1 MKASTDGEG
10 MRTTTG
16 DRWGVT
22 LVELLIVVVLGAVI
36 LAAAYQ
42 VLITN
47 QRTYA
52 AQSANVRANQ
62 TLRGGMEVL
71 FSELRE
77 ISPQDGDL
85 LTMNSSQLG
94 IRAGEAAGIVCL
106 VLSTPGNPLYVQIKP
121 LGHYLKDRPARVF
134 VDNEPDIRSDDVW
147 RSANTLNQDS
157 TGILFCPDGE
167 SSQEIRLQGMS
178 WGAPPDSLLPG
189 ALVRTLAPNEYRLG
203 THDGEAYLVRE
214 DENGDVYPLV
224 GPLSANNGVTF
235 RYLDAD
241 GNATATATDVRQ
253 IDVTLRSP
261 ANIRN
266 LSGDLVR
273 DSLRARIFTRN

>member
-1 MKASTDGEG
+1 MRARGDGE
-10 MRTTTG
+10 RREG
-16 DRWGVT
+16 DRNGLT

-36 LAAAYQ
+36 VSAAYQ

-77 ISPQDGDL
+77 ISPQDGDV
-85 LTMNSSQLG
+85 LTMNASQLR
-94 IRAGEAAGIVCL
+94 IRAGEAAGIVCT

-121 LGHYLKDRPARVF
+121 LGHYLQDRPARVF
-134 VDNEPDIRSDDVW
+134 VDNRPDRRSDDVW
-147 RSANTLNQDS
+147 QTTTTLNQDS
-157 TGILFCPDGE
+157 TGILACPDGE
-167 SSQEIRLQGMS
+167 SAQEIRLQGMT
-178 WGAPPDSLLPG
+178 WGAPPDSLLSG
-189 ALVRTLAPNEYRLG
+189 SIVRTLAPNEYRLG
-203 THDGEAYLVRE
+203 TYDGETYLMRE
-214 DENGDVYPLV
+214 DEAGDVYPLV
-224 GPLSANNGVTF
+224 GPLSANDGVTF

-241 GNATATATDVRQ
+241 GNVTTTATDVRQ

-261 ANIRN
+261 ANIRGI
-266 LSGDLVR
+266 SGDLTR
-273 DSLRARIFTRN
+273 DSLRARVYTRN

>member
-1 MKASTDGEG
+1 MKALREIMGQS
-10 MRTTTG
+10 TG
-16 DRWGVT
+16 DRRGVT
-22 LVELLIVVVLGAVI
+22 IVELLVVVVLGAVI

-71 FSELRE
+71 FTELRE
-77 ISPQDGDL
+77 ISPQDGDI
-85 LTMNSSQLG
+85 LTMNSSQLRV
-94 IRAGEAAGIVCL
+94 RAGEAAGIVCT

-121 LGHYLKDRPARVF
+121 MGHYLQDRAARIF
-134 VDNEPDIRSDDVW
+134 VDNRPDQTSDDVW
-147 RSANTLNQDS
+147 QTTTTLNQDS
-157 TGILFCPDGE
+157 TGLLFCPDGE
-167 SSQEIRLQGMS
+167 SAQEIRLQGLTL
-178 WGAPPDSLLPG
+178 GPPPDSLLPG
-189 ALVRTLAPNEYRLG
+189 AIVRTLAPNEYRLG
-203 THDGEAYLVRE
+203 TYDGQTYLMRE
-214 DENGDVYPLV
+214 DEIGDVYPLV
-224 GPLSANNGVTF
+224 GPLSGNNGVTF

-241 GNATATATDVRQ
+241 GNVTATAADVRQ

-266 LSGDLVR
+266 LSGDLTQ
-273 DSLRARIFTRN
+273 DSLRARIYTRN